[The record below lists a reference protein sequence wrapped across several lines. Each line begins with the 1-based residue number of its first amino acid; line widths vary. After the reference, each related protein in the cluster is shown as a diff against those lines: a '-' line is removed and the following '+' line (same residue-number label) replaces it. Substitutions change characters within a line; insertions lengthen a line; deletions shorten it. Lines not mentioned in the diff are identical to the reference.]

1 MGSNFE
7 IEFSDEVLRDLKRMD
22 KKDRQKIIQK
32 LFNLKDNRN
41 NNNIKKLKGELG
53 EYYRLRVGK
62 MRVGFQ
68 IDEIK
73 KRIMIEF
80 VGYRRSVYK

>member
-1 MGSNFE
+1 
-7 IEFSDEVLRDLKRMD
+7 MD

>member
-1 MGSNFE
+1 MGSNFG

-53 EYYRLRVGK
+53 
-62 MRVGFQ
+62 
-68 IDEIK
+68 
-73 KRIMIEF
+73 
-80 VGYRRSVYK
+80 